1 VPTMNRLRNNSKTPI
16 YNSLKTNKIP
26 RNKYNEVK
34 DHYNKNYKSLRKKV
48 KETSEDGALPCLWVG
63 RINKMA
69 TLPKA
74 IYIFNVNPIEIPMT
88 FLTEIKKSIPKFIWK
103 HKRPQVAK
111 VILSKK
117 RNTEGIII
125 PDFKLYYKV
134 LTIRTAWY

>member
-1 VPTMNRLRNNSKTPI
+1 
-16 YNSLKTNKIP
+16 
-26 RNKYNEVK
+26 
-34 DHYNKNYKSLRKKV
+34 V